1 MPKKYKEI
9 AVKIPVEC
17 FPIID
22 AFKNTY
28 VGEKWEIV
36 KLSSRGKKIKY
47 IIEDWKKLKKVRINN
62 V

>member
-36 KLSSRGKKIKY
+36 KRIHRYGKQSHDS
-47 IIEDWKKLKKVRINN
+47 E
-62 V
+62 